1 MVWPIPTNERNE
13 NKGEVRFR
21 RGELRIRR
29 DCWIKTGSQTHG
41 YARGYPK
48 QSTEQAICEEE
59 RKKHNEHCSN
69 CPEVSQET
77 VPFFTPDNC
86 KYSKYYKVFPG
97 ALHTS
102 THPLLKPVA
111 N

>member
-1 MVWPIPTNERNE
+1 MLD
-13 NKGEVRFR
+13 K
-21 RGELRIRR
+21 
-29 DCWIKTGSQTHG
+29 KTGSQTHG

-59 RKKHNEHCSN
+59 RKKHDEHCSN
-69 CPEVSQET
+69 RSEVSQET

-86 KYSKYYKVFPG
+86 KYSQYYKVFPG
-97 ALHTS
+97 AVHTS